1 MIYLKVYHYGFG
13 TKVKF
18 SKSLCS
24 VTVKRGRIVPGGWA
38 TSRVARR
45 RSGPS
50 SPKFASALNHCIVA
64 HLKRRPAPRSGRLLH
79 VRPMPPHF
87 RPRRAESAA
96 NGSPRTEKW
105 GHWPHVGGSATSR
118 RRAPLEV
125 RSNKCTRRNGEFRRG
140 RPATPTRR
148 APLIRPFYNVSDAP
162 FQASNFQML
171 ASYNFT
177 LGQQPKCC
185 SLV

>member
-1 MIYLKVYHYGFG
+1 MPRRERARRSPGSSARFARFSHPRGAPAPRARLSIWRQPGAPVGVRAIVKVYHYGFG

-64 HLKRRPAPRSGRLLH
+64 HLKRRPAPRSGRSPH
-79 VRPMPPHF
+79 VRPCPPLF
-87 RPRRAESAA
+87 RPRRAKSDADA
-96 NGSPRTEKW
+96 
-105 GHWPHVGGSATSR
+105 
-118 RRAPLEV
+118 RRA
-125 RSNKCTRRNGEFRRG
+125 RS
-140 RPATPTRR
+140 PTHQVQ
-148 APLIRPFYNVSDAP
+148 FY
-162 FQASNFQML
+162 L
-171 ASYNFT
+171 A
-177 LGQQPKCC
+177 
-185 SLV
+185 